1 MEWIQVYV
9 KSLGSVT
16 ADSFVLLLKESH
28 GERQIPI
35 SIGQSEAFAIQQAV
49 TVTSINPPLIHDVIR
64 NILEINETR
73 IIKTQITHF
82 REGIFYAQLVSKK
95 DDNTLLFPIR
105 VGDAITLALRG
116 RYPLFIDAV
125 LLEKYGTAP
134 QPSSQ
139 KKKTKENEPKN
150 ELRTY
155 LDRELEALMG
165 KAIEEENY
173 EFAAKIQKELDRRK
187 KI

>member
-49 TVTSINPPLIHDVIR
+49 TVTSINPPLIHDVLR

-73 IIKTQITHF
+73 IIQTQITHF

-105 VGDAITLALRG
+105 VG
-116 RYPLFIDAV
+116 
-125 LLEKYGTAP
+125 
-134 QPSSQ
+134 
-139 KKKTKENEPKN
+139 
-150 ELRTY
+150 TY
-155 LDRELEALMG
+155 LDRELEALMS